1 MDCFID
7 YIGIKGC
14 GTKEP
19 ESGAYIN
26 DLPGV
31 TLENIER
38 IANAEQITFKGVW
51 EEVQRRSIKQFVRKA
66 HVFFKKRYQALC
78 CKEDCSFEDLLCS
91 IKEDLTEALL
101 YFLGA
106 NLMLERLYSDRL
118 NRFTTIDREQA
129 EELRGY
135 FMAEFENNLET
146 AINSITEEK
155 ISDCY
160 ECVSTI
166 QRKEV
171 LP

>member
-7 YIGIKGC
+7 YIGVKGC
-14 GTKEP
+14 DSTEP
-19 ESGAYIN
+19 ESGVYIN

-38 IANAEQITFKGVW
+38 IANAEQITFAGVW
-51 EEVQRRSIKQFVRKA
+51 DEVQKRSIRQFVRKA
-66 HVFFKKRYQALC
+66 ETQFRIRYQALC
-78 CKEDCSFEDLLCS
+78 CKDDCSFEDLLCS
-91 IKEDLTEALL
+91 IKEELTDALL

-106 NLMLERLYSDRL
+106 NLMTERLYSSRM

-129 EELRGY
+129 EELRDY
-135 FMAEFENNLET
+135 FMVEFEKNLE
-146 AINSITEEK
+146 AVINTIP
-155 ISDCY
+155 SDKLNDCF
-160 ECVSTI
+160 ECVNTI